1 MFAKLGRHSCPAAWN
16 GGSDLRDQ
24 FLNQVSVNHTFNS
37 AASPISRWPV
47 LLIPHAFLQIPW
59 HKSYCFLSFSCS
71 GSGFR
76 FHSGLLGQS
85 PLTICFPTSKKS
97 TAFSSPFLWLLYDMK
112 KKKTNNFSFWLWLN
126 TYFQTNNFNQKYLFG
141 LPFAAD
147 DCIY

>member
-1 MFAKLGRHSCPAAWN
+1 MFAKLGKNSCPAAWN

-59 HKSYCFLSFSCS
+59 HESYCFLSFSCS

-76 FHSGLLGQS
+76 FHPGLLGQS

-112 KKKTNNFSFWLWLN
+112 KKKNFSFWSWLN
-126 TYFQTNNFNQKYLFG
+126 TYFQTNHVYQKYLFG
-141 LPFAAD
+141 LPFTAD